1 MYIPSGDIGNLQ
13 EEWIN
18 YEWQIQNA
26 NQIDCQVLGLGIN
39 GHIGFNEPGTSL
51 FSRTQVVDLDVSTR
65 KANARFFNS
74 IDEVPEKAITM
85 GIETIMESKEILLLI
100 SGESKAKAV
109 AQLINGEVSSN
120 FPASVLKDHGRVT
133 IIVDKEALKEI
144 EG

>member
-1 MYIPSGDIGNLQ
+1 M
-13 EEWIN
+13 
-18 YEWQIQNA
+18 
-26 NQIDCQVLGLGIN
+26 GLGIN